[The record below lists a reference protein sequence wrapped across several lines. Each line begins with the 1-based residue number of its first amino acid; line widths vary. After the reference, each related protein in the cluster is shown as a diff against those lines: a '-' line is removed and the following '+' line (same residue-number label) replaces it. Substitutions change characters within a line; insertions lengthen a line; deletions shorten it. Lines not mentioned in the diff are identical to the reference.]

1 MPSPILC
8 DRDATVT
15 TITLNRPD
23 VGNRV
28 TNDML
33 DTLRQMID
41 ESAASRVIVL
51 RGTGPDFC
59 HGRELPKEAHGKLTA
74 IEARKI
80 QTAPMLDL
88 AAAFER
94 SSVPVIGVVRGKVFG
109 GACALAALCD
119 VTIAGEDATFMLPE
133 LNHGI
138 PPCLAMGALAPRVPR
153 KAIVH
158 MVYTAEPI
166 DAKKALAIGLVS
178 EVVPLAELEARAA
191 AVIKKLVGFAP
202 PAVQAVK
209 QYMRSAAALD
219 GQASADLAANLLA
232 NVVSSQG

>member
-8 DRDATVT
+8 DRDETVT

-23 VGNRV
+23 AGNRV

-41 ESAASRVIVL
+41 ASAGSRAIVL
-51 RGTGPDFC
+51 RGAGADFC
-59 HGRELPKEAHGKLTA
+59 LGRELPKDAHGPMTA
-74 IEARKI
+74 IEARKV
-80 QTAPMLDL
+80 QTTPMLEL

-94 SSVPVIGVVRGKVFG
+94 SSVPVLGVVRGKVFG

-119 VTIAGEDATFMLPE
+119 VTLAGADASFMLPE

-166 DAKKALAIGLVS
+166 DAMKALAIGLVS
-178 EVVPLAELEARAA
+178 EVVPLADLEARAGTL
-191 AVIKKLVGFAP
+191 IKKLVGFP
-202 PAVQAVK
+202 PTAVQAVK
-209 QYMRSAAALD
+209 QYMRSAASLD

-232 NVVSSQG
+232 NVVSSQR

>member
-1 MPSPILC
+1 MTSPILC
-8 DRDATVT
+8 DRDETVT
-15 TITLNRPD
+15 TITLNRPE

-41 ESAASRVIVL
+41 AAASRVIVL

-59 HGRELPKEAHGKLTA
+59 HGRELPKTDKPLTA
-74 IEARKI
+74 LEARDI
-80 QTAPMLDL
+80 QTASMLKL

-94 SSVPVIGVVRGKVFG
+94 SPVPIVGVMRGKVFG

-119 VTIAGEDATFMLPE
+119 VTLAADDARFMLPE

-166 DAKKALAIGLVS
+166 DAQKALAIGLVS
-178 EVVPLAELEARAA
+178 EVVPAAELDTRAA
-191 AVIKKLVGFAP
+191 ALIKKLVGFP
-202 PAVQAVK
+202 PAAVQAVK
-209 QYMRSAAALD
+209 QYMRSAASLD
-219 GQASADLAANLLA
+219 GVASADLAANLLA
-232 NVVSSQG
+232 NVVSSQPH